1 MSVIEPSAGT
11 GTGPTPAPSSMPTPT
26 PTSPSTGDPAPADR
40 HDAPPV
46 AEQVSFII
54 EHKVR
59 PGHQAEYEKWLHT
72 IITEAGKYHG
82 HLGAHV
88 AKPPPGGDTYVISVR
103 FAEREDALHWMNSDT
118 RKHLMAQARPHIAG
132 PEHLKILSG
141 IDYWFTPATG
151 GVSPPRWKQWL
162 TTVSAI
168 WPIAILLPHILK
180 HLFQAV
186 PALGRVPFAQL
197 ISTMITVGLLVY
209 VIMPRY
215 SRLIARW
222 LSKK

>member
-1 MSVIEPSAGT
+1 MSVLEPTGLP
-11 GTGPTPAPSSMPTPT
+11 GTGPASPATPPMAGEPPPVSH
-26 PTSPSTGDPAPADR
+26 

-59 PGHQAEYEKWLHT
+59 PGHQAEYEAWLHN

-118 RKHLMAQARPHIAG
+118 RKHLMEQVRSHIAG

-168 WPIAILLPHILK
+168 WPIAIILPHILK
-180 HLFQAV
+180 YLFQAV
-186 PALGRVPFAQL
+186 PVLGRVPFAQL
-197 ISTMITVGLLVY
+197 ISTMCTVGLLVY

-215 SRLIARW
+215 SRLIAKW
-222 LSKK
+222 LAKK